1 MSFKAS
7 VVLTKDLPPEVE
19 EAVKK
24 MIGQIPI
31 VWCLREGG
39 KLRIPIKEV
48 DATGPYILNCE
59 VQGSDFVFHL
69 TKKD

>member
-39 KLRIPIKEV
+39 RLRIPIK
-48 DATGPYILNCE
+48 T
-59 VQGSDFVFHL
+59 HR
-69 TKKD
+69 